1 MPCSVDVVCL
11 YEKALRELD
20 VLCAIKALAE
30 RRGMSVEIVELS
42 FGYGEAMGLRPRIV
56 VLPYCYQE
64 RSNNFYLMRWRDATF
79 VNFSWEQ
86 FFYPGNRI
94 AKTPRGDFALNHVL
108 HLSWSEGYSQLLR
121 GAGVPGR
128 SIVLTGN
135 PALQLYREP
144 YRHYFADRATLA
156 RRYGLD
162 PARKWVFFPENYNWA
177 FYEQPMLDQMVRDGQ
192 SPRDVAE
199 MRAYTT
205 ASFET
210 AMAWC
215 ARLVRESDA
224 ELVLRP
230 RPATPLATMVE
241 RVRAA
246 IGPLPERLHVL
257 QDETVR
263 EWNLA
268 ADLVVSSYSTSLV
281 EATIAGRRILM
292 LEPQALP
299 PALVQEWHHLVPR
312 ATRYEDFAA
321 CLAGSEPNGAPLA
334 RWAVETVSGP
344 ADPIMAIVDLLQAA
358 KDGAV
363 TIPSPATRES
373 VLIDR
378 PAAMPFGLWWLVRIG
393 RSYLSQWKALSPWRR
408 AVLAESAPDVAA
420 ARTIA
425 QRAAHWSKCLSA
437 S

>member
-1 MPCSVDVVCL
+1 MSRSVDVVCL

-30 RRGMSVEIVELS
+30 PRGMSVEIVQQDY
-42 FGYGEAMGLRPRIV
+42 GYGEAMRLRPRIV
-56 VLPYCYQE
+56 VLPYCYQQ
-64 RSNNFYLMRWRDATF
+64 RSNNFYLMRWREAAF

-121 GAGVPGR
+121 GAGIPER
-128 SIVLTGN
+128 NIVLTGN

-144 YRHYFADRATLA
+144 YRRYFADRATLA
-156 RRYGLD
+156 QRHGLD

-192 SPRDVAE
+192 SPQDVAQ
-199 MRAYTT
+199 MRDYAT

-215 ARLVRESDA
+215 ARLVRETDV

-230 RPATPLATMVE
+230 RPATPLATMSE
-241 RVRAA
+241 RVRAV
-246 IGPLPERLHVL
+246 IGVLPERFHIL

-281 EATIAGRRILM
+281 EAAIAGRRILM
-292 LEPQALP
+292 LEPHALP
-299 PALVQEWHHLVPR
+299 PSLLQEWHHLAPR
-312 ATRYEDFAA
+312 AARFEDLVA
-321 CLAGSEPNGAPLA
+321 CLAGHEPNGAPLA
-334 RWAVETVSGP
+334 QWASATVSGP
-344 ADPIMAIVDLLQAA
+344 ADPIAAVADLLQAMR
-358 KDGAV
+358 DGAAAL
-363 TIPSPATRES
+363 PPPASRES
-373 VLIDR
+373 VTIDR
-378 PAAMPFGLWWLVRIG
+378 PAAVPFRLWWLLRLG
-393 RSYLSQWKALSPWRR
+393 KSALSQWKARSPRRR
-408 AVLAESAPDVAA
+408 AVPPESVPDVDAA
-420 ARTIA
+420 ATIGA
-425 QRAAHWSKCLSA
+425 RVARWKACLPA